1 MIVVPADFADV
12 LKRYT
17 MQGFRVIAL
26 AHKPLH
32 DLAWHQAQRI
42 TRDQVETNLTFTGLL
57 IMQNSLKPETT
68 PIIKLL
74 RRANI
79 RTVMVTGERFTRYE
93 LITVCNRNHYSKL

>member
-1 MIVVPADFADV
+1 MILVAVPADFAEV
-12 LKRYT
+12 LKGYT

-42 TRDQVETNLTFTGLL
+42 TRDQVETNLAFTGLL

-79 RTVMVTGERFTRYE
+79 RTVMVTGMILCRFFF
-93 LITVCNRNHYSKL
+93 K

>member
-1 MIVVPADFADV
+1 
-12 LKRYT
+12 

-32 DLAWHQAQRI
+32 DLSWIQAQRV
-42 TRDQVETNLTFTGLL
+42 TRDQVEVDMTFTGLL

-74 RRANI
+74 NEANI
-79 RTVMVTGERFTRYE
+79 RTVMVTG
-93 LITVCNRNHYSKL
+93 